1 MPAPKRGTETVLLV
15 EDEPALRK
23 LAQSMLSG
31 SGYVVLAASNSDEAL
46 EFARSFPD
54 TIHLLLTDIV
64 MPGMNGQLLASEV
77 NWHRPDIRNIF
88 MSGYTEHATLQKIL
102 SEPGAAFLQK
112 PFTPS
117 QLLDKVREILDA

>member
-1 MPAPKRGTETVLLV
+1 MLRGNGYAVLPASTPE
-15 EDEPALRK
+15 
-23 LAQSMLSG
+23 
-31 SGYVVLAASNSDEAL
+31 EAL
-46 EFARSFPD
+46 EFARSYPD

-64 MPGMNGQLLASEV
+64 MPGMNGQVLASEV

-88 MSGYTEHATLQKIL
+88 MSGYTEHAMLQKIL

-117 QLLDKVREILDA
+117 QLLEKVREILDA